1 MSEPFRKT
9 HVVPANTSTPE
20 APLAEVRIARD
31 RLLVTLAMPGVR
43 LADTVVLVNDKML
56 TVRSIPGRGNLHLTY
71 PLPAR
76 GESGQFVARE
86 CNGVWD
92 IAIQRPSLQSD

>member
-1 MSEPFRKT
+1 MSEPSRKT
-9 HVVPANTSTPE
+9 RVVPANTSTPD
-20 APLAEVRIARD
+20 APLAEVRIAGD
-31 RLLVTLAMPGVR
+31 RLLVTVPMPGVR
-43 LADTVVLVNDKML
+43 LADTVLFVNDKTL
-56 TVRSIPGRGNLHLTY
+56 TVRSLPGRGNVHLTY